1 MDVFGGVEAGGTKF
15 VCGIG
20 TGPGDLERVEVATG
34 APEETIRRAVEFFR
48 ERGVGRRLR
57 AVGIASFGPLELAVD
72 SPRFGRI
79 TSTPKAGWR
88 DVDMVGAFRRALGV
102 AVGFDTD
109 VNGAALGEARWGA
122 AQGLRQVLY
131 LTVGTGI
138 GGGAL
143 VGGKPLHGLI
153 HPEMGHILVPHDR
166 GRDPF
171 AGCCPWHGDCLEGL
185 ASGTALRERWGR
197 GAETLAAE
205 HPAWELE
212 AEYLAAGL
220 MSLVCALSPERVI
233 VGGGVMRQRALLG
246 RVREKL
252 KARLNGYLQAEA
264 IEEKLESYVV
274 APALGENAGVLGA
287 LALAAEAA
295 G

>member
-1 MDVFGGVEAGGTKF
+1 
-15 VCGIG
+15 
-20 TGPGDLERVEVATG
+20 
-34 APEETIRRAVEFFR
+34 
-48 ERGVGRRLR
+48 
-57 AVGIASFGPLELAVD
+57 
-72 SPRFGRI
+72 
-79 TSTPKAGWR
+79 
-88 DVDMVGAFRRALGV
+88 
-102 AVGFDTD
+102 
-109 VNGAALGEARWGA
+109 
-122 AQGLRQVLY
+122 
-131 LTVGTGI
+131 
-138 GGGAL
+138 
-143 VGGKPLHGLI
+143 
-153 HPEMGHILVPHDR
+153 MGHILVPHDR